1 MAWANPAPQQSYR
14 VRPALQPAGGEVAGI
29 SFPVLLDTPSM
40 PIVSVPEVPDLSVGF
55 AGPDMPST
63 PVQELGSLAELLT
76 AVLAAMLVRHRSATF
91 PSLIGHP
98 GTAWSHT

>member
-1 MAWANPAPQQSYR
+1 
-14 VRPALQPAGGEVAGI
+14 
-29 SFPVLLDTPSM
+29 M
-40 PIVSVPEVPDLSVGF
+40 PIVSVPDVPDIPVGF

-63 PVQELGSLAELLT
+63 PVQELGSLAVLLT
-76 AVLAAMLVRHRSATF
+76 TVLAAMLVRRRSATF